1 MIYLFQ
7 RNYYLPMLS
16 NLTKLLT
23 CNFLTYSI
31 LNTLYC
37 TNTFEEPEYI
47 KYIEDTYNEL
57 NKKTSPPIIYSMN
70 RSGNKVKFKSIKSNN
85 NFTIKKSLYDNRV
98 IEYRC
103 YKCNSYVNTQI
114 QGSFHA
120 LDQVWCKECWLKRSW
135 EFQSP

>member
-1 MIYLFQ
+1 MIYLLQ
-7 RNYYLPMLS
+7 RNYYLPMIS
-16 NLTKLLT
+16 NITKFLT

-37 TNTFEEPEYI
+37 TNTFDEPEYI
-47 KYIEDTYNEL
+47 KNVEDTYNEL
-57 NKKTSPPIIYSMN
+57 NKKSIPPKIYSMN
-70 RSGNKVKFKSIKSNN
+70 RSVNKVKFKSIESNN
-85 NFTIKKSLYDNRV
+85 DFTIKKSLYDDKV

-103 YKCNSYVNTQI
+103 YKCNSYVNTKK

-120 LDQVWCKECWLKRSW
+120 LDRLWCKECWLKRSW